1 LPDYLFITLPDDNE
15 NVRRDG
21 VLKDNVMDDCL
32 KRNIERE
39 NNDNRL
45 KILFIP
51 AWYPSS
57 SYPINGV
64 FIREH
69 AKAASLYNDIKVIY
83 VCPDSS
89 LQWYKIYQIS
99 TDLEERISTTR
110 VHYNAI
116 NQRIKNKFKNKNV
129 NSTNSTGKKS
139 YIYKL
144 LSIPRTI
151 WQESIYL
158 WCLYTSLRT
167 LIKNG
172 WKPDVIHAHIY
183 SAGLGA
189 VILGKVFKIPV
200 IITEHWSIFPRHLLS
215 SFQRFKCRYAMNAA
229 SILLPVS
236 ENLMGHIKTYG
247 INNKYYVVPNTVD
260 TGIFTP
266 LPSDEIVKKD
276 LKRILL
282 VARLVPVK
290 GIPYLFQALSRLKIK
305 RQDFKLDIV
314 GDGTNRDEYQEL
326 TKSLEIEDIVEFHG
340 IKNRVEVA
348 EYMSNCDFY
357 VQPSLWE
364 NLPTVLIEVT
374 SCGKPVIATNVGGV
388 NEIINENNGILI
400 PPKDIEAIYKAM
412 EYMLDNYSKYSSDII
427 SQSAKKRFGY
437 KNVGKTLDNIYR
449 ELVSKNMINVSLVNE
464 LDIDNG

>member
-1 LPDYLFITLPDDNE
+1 MDNYF
-15 NVRRDG
+15 
-21 VLKDNVMDDCL
+21 KQ
-32 KRNIERE
+32 KIESE

-57 SYPINGV
+57 SDPINAV

-116 NQRIKNKFKNKNV
+116 NQRVKNRFKNKKV

-139 YIYKL
+139 YLYKL
-144 LSIPRTI
+144 LSIPRAI

-158 WCLYTSLRT
+158 WCLYISLRT

-183 SAGLGA
+183 TAGFGA
-189 VILGKVFKIPV
+189 VILGKVFNIPV
-200 IITEHWSIFPRHLLS
+200 IITEHWSVFPRHLLS
-215 SFQRFKCRYAMNAA
+215 SFQRFKSRYAMNAA

-260 TGIFTP
+260 TGVFTP

-290 GIPYLFQALSRLKIK
+290 GIPYLLQALSRLKIK
-305 RQDFKLDIV
+305 RQDFKLDII
-314 GDGTNRDEYQEL
+314 GDGMNINEYQEL
-326 TKSLEIEDIVEFHG
+326 TKSLEIEDVVEFHG
-340 IKNRVEVA
+340 VKNRVEVA
-348 EYMSNCDFY
+348 EYIRNCDFY
-357 VQPSLWE
+357 VQPSLYE
-364 NLPTVLIEVT
+364 TFGVTYIEAMA
-374 SCGKPVIATNVGGV
+374 CGKPVIATNVGGV
-388 NEIINENNGILI
+388 SEIINEKNGILI
-400 PPKDIEAIYKAM
+400 PPEDIEAIYKAM

-437 KNVGKTLDNIYR
+437 KTVGKKLDNIYR
-449 ELVSKNMINVSLVNE
+449 ELLSNN
-464 LDIDNG
+464 